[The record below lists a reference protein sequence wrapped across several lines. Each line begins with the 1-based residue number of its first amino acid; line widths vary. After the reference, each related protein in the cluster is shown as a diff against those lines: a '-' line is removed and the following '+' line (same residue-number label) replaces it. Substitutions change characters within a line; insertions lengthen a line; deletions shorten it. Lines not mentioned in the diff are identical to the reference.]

1 MDLTQENW
9 KSGEGEGDAKIRHRS
24 ARSTPAQVVS
34 DKLRLSFEKFYL
46 RNQAVLVK
54 NRINKLLCIEK
65 EAKKEVREAKMI
77 VEEIKQKKTRNALKS
92 REKDQF
98 KLQKIEK
105 IALLK
110 ERVQHERM
118 KRAENIR
125 RLELNIVKDKQNF
138 AKQLKESEKE
148 WMNTIKLSKQ
158 QEIEEKYLNK
168 TKIQQELMRRK
179 QERSISQMSKRQQVK
194 EKYNNLLRVM
204 EDEKEVVKQN
214 LEELTQK
221 REAVLMYVTEALKNK
236 EEKIKQIYSSIDS

>member
-9 KSGEGEGDAKIRHRS
+9 KSVECEGDGKFRHRS
-24 ARSTPAQVVS
+24 ARSTPAQVMS

-65 EAKKEVREAKMI
+65 EANKEIREAKII
-77 VEEIKQKKTRNALKS
+77 VEEIKQKKNRNVQKS

-105 IALLK
+105 ISLLK
-110 ERVQHERM
+110 ERVQYERM
-118 KRAENIR
+118 KRAENIKK
-125 RLELNIVKDKQNF
+125 LELNIVKDKQNF
-138 AKQLKESEKE
+138 AKKLKESEKE
-148 WMNTIKLSKQ
+148 WMNTIKQFKQ

-168 TKIQQELMRRK
+168 TKIQQELMRKK

-194 EKYNNLLRVM
+194 EKYHYLVKAM
-204 EDEKEVVKQN
+204 EDEKEIVKQN

-221 REAVLMYVTEALKNK
+221 KEAVLQYVTEALKNK
-236 EEKIKQIYSSIDS
+236 EEKIKQIFSSIE